1 MDAVPGECRIP
12 IFSYRV
18 ALKDIEEKAGQIKH
32 HIGPDKSLN
41 APESGIMANDEKA
54 NELNTDGEPGHRN
67 KGIVYD
73 LQN

>member
-1 MDAVPGECRIP
+1 MPGECRIP
-12 IFSYRV
+12 VFSHRV
-18 ALKDIEEKAGQIKH
+18 ALKDIEENAGQIIH

-41 APESGIMANDEKA
+41 APESGIMANDKKA
-54 NELNTDGEPGHRN
+54 NELKTDGEPDHRD